1 MTNPLFVYL
10 YTSKEVQEMNSKK
23 MDLALLEK
31 LCNAHGVSGYEDEVA
46 DIIIDIMKETCDTV
60 MKDSVGNVLCF
71 KKGKKT
77 PKKDYF
83 CLKF

>member
-10 YTSKEVQEMNSKK
+10 YTIKEVQEMNSRK

-46 DIIIDIMKETCDTV
+46 DIITATIT
-60 MKDSVGNVLCF
+60 NN
-71 KKGKKT
+71 
-77 PKKDYF
+77 
-83 CLKF
+83 KFLIVFFILD

>member
-1 MTNPLFVYL
+1 MINPLFVYL

-46 DIIIDIMKETCDTV
+46 D
-60 MKDSVGNVLCF
+60 SLCPF
-71 KKGKKT
+71 PPRGAVN
-77 PKKDYF
+77 YG
-83 CLKF
+83 